1 MNIAKRI
8 IILSA
13 VPLLALIVLGGILVL
28 QLNTVEKQGKYV
40 LELQLPSV
48 VAIGNISRKYAELR
62 VDLRD
67 YLLAPGDKERAAVM
81 DRFLGTAKDLDSLLD
96 RYSDTL
102 ISDERDRRLLGE
114 YRQVMLMWMA
124 EAKTLIAIFG
134 AGRREEAMDRLLRIL
149 PELGQ
154 RDHKTAIA
162 WAEHNERLAREASQ
176 GTVSATRNAEVWW
189 WVGIASLVVITAAL
203 GFWIFRRIVVP
214 LQGVETSVKAIAS
227 GDFSQDVP
235 FTKSSDE
242 IGGLARS
249 VDVLKKSAEA
259 MAEHRWVSASAG
271 AVTTGLQGATSLAE
285 FGRRL
290 LSELMPTLG
299 GGVAGFYAYDENAVL
314 LRRVADYG
322 LADGDAPKSFS
333 VGDGLIGQCL
343 RERRAVT
350 VTDLPPK
357 YLRIASGLG
366 AAAPVQ
372 TLAFPFLSKEFL
384 LGALEVA
391 TFRPFSPRERQ
402 VLDQVLPVTAMSLEI
417 LQRNLRTQELLAQTQ
432 KQTHQLES
440 QKEELLTQQEE
451 LRAQREQLRESE
463 ERSRLLLESTAEGI
477 YGCDADMVIR
487 FVNPA
492 TCRMLGF
499 SAEELLGQL
508 AHPTFHHHYADGR
521 VYPREQCPMYLA
533 ATEGKSAHVEDEC
546 LWRKD
551 GSGLPVEYRATP
563 MLKDGAVVGCVVS
576 FTDITERKASDQRL
590 RETEHYFRS
599 VLERAP
605 DGLLVVD
612 EDGTISLANAQ
623 CERLFGYTRDELIG
637 QKVEMLV
644 PDPIRPQHPE
654 LRASFH
660 RAPTTRA
667 MGAKSELHGRRK
679 DGSLFPVD
687 IGLSPLPGRNGA
699 NIQVAVSVRD
709 ITDRKQAEVE
719 LKAAKQKAEEAT
731 RMKSMFLAN
740 MSHEIRTP
748 MNAIIGL
755 SHLALK
761 TELSA
766 KQRDYINKVHNAG
779 TSLLAVI
786 NDILDFSKIEAGRLD
801 IETTDFRLDDV
812 ISSVTTVTGQKAT
825 EKGLEFLAHVAPG
838 IPQFLI
844 GDPHRLGQILTNLV
858 NNSVKFT
865 ERGEI
870 VVSAAMLQ
878 QTGEK
883 CQLTFSVKDTGIGMN
898 KEQAAK
904 LFQPFTQ
911 ADMSTTRRYGGT
923 GLGLTVCR
931 RLVELMGGQIW
942 LESEPGVG
950 TTFTFTIWLGVGQQK
965 GSGKIVP
972 EKLTTMRALIVDD
985 NAGAREIIDDLLT
998 GVVAQRDA
1006 VASGPEAIAA
1016 VKQADGTTPYDVV
1029 FMDWRMPGMDG
1040 LQAARTLKS
1049 DASLKRLPAI
1059 IIVTAFGRD
1068 EIREEAERLQLDG
1081 FLVKPVTRSML
1092 VDSLVNVFA
1101 DVGDQAAAVA
1111 SATAQGVGLA
1121 GLRILLAEDNDINQ
1135 QIAVELLEGV
1145 GAKVDVAAN
1154 GQQAV
1159 DKLFGGPI
1167 PPPYDVVL
1175 MDLQMPVM
1183 DGHQATAKIRADT
1196 RFNNLPI
1203 FAMTAHATMEER
1215 DLCLANGMSGHIA
1228 KPIDPALLFD
1238 TLGKVAR
1245 RSKEVPS
1252 TDTST
1257 PSGAGSATT
1266 AELPAVDGLDSAD
1279 GLRRVAG
1286 NKKLYMKLLREFT
1299 SQQADA
1305 VAQIRAA
1312 LATNDTECAT
1322 RLAHT
1327 LKGVAGSLGAG
1338 PVQTAAAAV
1347 EKLLRDQATADT
1359 TNSALEQLAAVVDP
1373 FLTSLRAVLTS
1384 TTSAAPAAPAVAPGR
1399 TRDIATQLTKLFA
1412 AFDTNA
1418 VTFAEENEASL
1429 RSAFDAVT
1437 WDQFLRQIQ
1446 QFAFADAQAL
1456 LDQALAHLPAS

>member
-1 MNIAKRI
+1 
-8 IILSA
+8 
-13 VPLLALIVLGGILVL
+13 
-28 QLNTVEKQGKYV
+28 
-40 LELQLPSV
+40 
-48 VAIGNISRKYAELR
+48 
-62 VDLRD
+62 
-67 YLLAPGDKERAAVM
+67 
-81 DRFLGTAKDLDSLLD
+81 
-96 RYSDTL
+96 
-102 ISDERDRRLLGE
+102 
-114 YRQVMLMWMA
+114 
-124 EAKTLIAIFG
+124 
-134 AGRREEAMDRLLRIL
+134 
-149 PELGQ
+149 
-154 RDHKTAIA
+154 
-162 WAEHNERLAREASQ
+162 
-176 GTVSATRNAEVWW
+176 
-189 WVGIASLVVITAAL
+189 
-203 GFWIFRRIVVP
+203 
-214 LQGVETSVKAIAS
+214 
-227 GDFSQDVP
+227 
-235 FTKSSDE
+235 
-242 IGGLARS
+242 
-249 VDVLKKSAEA
+249 
-259 MAEHRWVSASAG
+259 
-271 AVTTGLQGATSLAE
+271 
-285 FGRRL
+285 
-290 LSELMPTLG
+290 
-299 GGVAGFYAYDENAVL
+299 
-314 LRRVADYG
+314 
-322 LADGDAPKSFS
+322 
-333 VGDGLIGQCL
+333 
-343 RERRAVT
+343 
-350 VTDLPPK
+350 
-357 YLRIASGLG
+357 
-366 AAAPVQ
+366 
-372 TLAFPFLSKEFL
+372 
-384 LGALEVA
+384 
-391 TFRPFSPRERQ
+391 
-402 VLDQVLPVTAMSLEI
+402 
-417 LQRNLRTQELLAQTQ
+417 
-432 KQTHQLES
+432 
-440 QKEELLTQQEE
+440 
-451 LRAQREQLRESE
+451 
-463 ERSRLLLESTAEGI
+463 
-477 YGCDADMVIR
+477 
-487 FVNPA
+487 
-492 TCRMLGF
+492 
-499 SAEELLGQL
+499 
-508 AHPTFHHHYADGR
+508 
-521 VYPREQCPMYLA
+521 
-533 ATEGKSAHVEDEC
+533 
-546 LWRKD
+546 
-551 GSGLPVEYRATP
+551 
-563 MLKDGAVVGCVVS
+563 VVS
-576 FTDITERKASDQRL
+576 FTDITERKASEQRL
-590 RETEHYFRS
+590 RETEQYFRS

-612 EDGTISLANAQ
+612 ANGSITLANAQ
-623 CERLFGYTRDELIG
+623 CEMLFGYTRNELIG
-637 QKVEMLV
+637 QSVEVLV
-644 PDPIRPQHPE
+644 PDEVRPQHPE

-667 MGAKSELHGRRK
+667 MGAKRELRARRK

-699 NIQVAVSVRD
+699 DGQVAVSVRD

-731 RMKSMFLAN
+731 RLKSMFLAN

-779 TSLLAVI
+779 TSLLAII
-786 NDILDFSKIEAGRLD
+786 NDILDFSKIEAGKLD
-801 IETTDFRLDDV
+801 VEKTDFRLDDV

-870 VVSAAMLQ
+870 VVSAAMLE

-883 CQLTFSVKDTGIGMN
+883 CQLKFSVKDTGIGMS
-898 KEQAAK
+898 KEQAGK

-911 ADMSTTRRYGGT
+911 ADSSMTRKYGGT

-942 LESEPGVG
+942 LDSEPGVG
-950 TTFTFTIWLGVGQQK
+950 STFSFTVWLGVGQQK

-985 NAGAREIIDDLLT
+985 NAGAREVIDDLLT

-1016 VKQADGTTPYDVV
+1016 VKQADGSVPYDVV

-1040 LQAARTLKS
+1040 LQTSRTLKS
-1049 DASLKRLPAI
+1049 DASLKHCPAI
-1059 IIVTAFGRD
+1059 IMVTAFGRD
-1068 EIREEAERLQLDG
+1068 EIREEAEKLQLDG

-1092 VDSLVNVFA
+1092 VDALVNTFA
-1101 DVGDQAAAVA
+1101 EPGEHVAAVA
-1111 SATAQGVGLA
+1111 SATAEGVRLT
-1121 GLRILLAEDNDINQ
+1121 GLRALLVEDNEINQ

-1145 GAKVDVAAN
+1145 GAKVDVVAN

-1196 RFNNLPI
+1196 RFNDLPI
-1203 FAMTAHATMEER
+1203 FAMTAHATLEER

-1245 RSKEVPS
+1245 RSTEAACA
-1252 TDTST
+1252 DTST
-1257 PSGAGSATT
+1257 RNGAGSATT
-1266 AELPAVDGLDSAD
+1266 AELPEVVGLDSSD

-1286 NKKLYMKLLREFT
+1286 NYKLYIKLLRDFA

-1305 VAQIRAA
+1305 VEQVRAA
-1312 LATNDTECAT
+1312 LASNDTESAT
-1322 RLAHT
+1322 RVAHT

-1347 EKLLRDQATADT
+1347 EKLLRDRAALDV
-1359 TNSALEQLAAVVDP
+1359 TNPALEQLAAVVDP
-1373 FLTSLRAVLTS
+1373 FLTRLRAALAS
-1384 TTSAAPAAPAVAPGR
+1384 TTPAAAATPAVAPGR
-1399 TRDIATQLTKLFA
+1399 TRDIAAQLKNLFA

-1418 VTFAEENEASL
+1418 VAFAEENEASL
-1429 RSAFDAVT
+1429 RPAFDVVT